1 MSGGV
6 GRGPFADQPMPVI
19 DGDVVLIAEGR
30 NRQIDWLGSIPLWL
44 GLGVFGGPAR
54 VAILLSDLRGL
65 VLPGVGDAA
74 FADRLLL
81 VLCVAL
87 LRRGHDGGIDDL
99 AAHRQKAAGA

>member
-1 MSGGV
+1 
-6 GRGPFADQPMPVI
+6 MPLAAAVPAI

-30 NRQIDWLGSIPLWL
+30 NRQIGLLGSILLWL
-44 GLGVFGGPAR
+44 GLDVFDGPAR
-54 VAILLSDLRGL
+54 VAVLLRDLRGL
-65 VLPGVGDAA
+65 VFPGVGDAA

-99 AAHRQKAAGA
+99 AAHSKKAAGA